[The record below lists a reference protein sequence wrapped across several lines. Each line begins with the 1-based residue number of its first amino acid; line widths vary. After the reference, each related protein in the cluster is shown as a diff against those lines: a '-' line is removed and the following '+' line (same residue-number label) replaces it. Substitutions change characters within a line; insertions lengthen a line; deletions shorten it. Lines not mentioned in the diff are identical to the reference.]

1 MSAVMSTV
9 RGPAI
14 AELEAETAVQR
25 TTGSEIVTVA
35 SALLLLMM
43 GEVLGS
49 KPRILFER
57 YFSVD
62 EMWAKFLE
70 SGDPDIWHSLVMLSI
85 PLIRPRPY
93 ITSVVRAFWCLWG
106 GSPETAFRVPSFIAI
121 WIALVLTY
129 TVLRRSFAIL
139 PSLVAV
145 LALWSYGPI
154 VMYAFFA
161 RPYALSCWLPLQV
174 SV

>member
-1 MSAVMSTV
+1 MV
-9 RGPAI
+9 
-14 AELEAETAVQR
+14 
-25 TTGSEIVTVA
+25 
-35 SALLLLMM
+35 

-62 EMWAKFLE
+62 EMWAQVPRIGSEHLALC
-70 SGDPDIWHSLVMLSI
+70 GDAEAFPDQTP
-85 PLIRPRPY
+85 PLY
-93 ITSVVRAFWCLWG
+93 HLVVRAFWCLWG

-161 RPYALSCWLPLQV
+161 RPYALLLASTAGFCLIDGDAVNRRFMGGSHSRRRRAGLQ
-174 SV
+174 